1 MIYGS
6 ECWAT
11 LKKHEQKLYT
21 AEMKMLRWAGGVTCL
36 DKVINEYV
44 RGSFK
49 VAPIAE
55 KVKEGRLKWYGHV
68 MRRDDSYSVKTVLN
82 ISTQR
87 SRGRG
92 RRLATWWYTVKRDR
106 KTQNI
111 PLLTTQDRPAWR
123 KRTRRPDPK

>member
-1 MIYGS
+1 MTYGS

-11 LKKHEQKLYT
+11 LKKHEQKLHT
-21 AEMKMLRWAGGVTCL
+21 AEMKMLRWAGGVTRL
-36 DKVINEYV
+36 DKVRNEYV

-55 KVKEGRLKWYGHV
+55 KVKEGRLRWYGHV

-92 RRLATWWYTVKRDR
+92 RPPATWWYTVERDL